1 MGADEDQAWLEALAG
16 RRAATP
22 ASASTQEAH
31 ALRAL
36 VQTQTPPD
44 AAAAANV
51 DPARAA
57 ALIERARAEGLLPQR
72 AAPRQGWRSRMAS
85 RPALA
90 AAAVATLAVAIAVTR
105 YLTPPTEALRSG
117 GLETVRLEAHDP
129 QALRQELIQELRA
142 AGVRV
147 SGYEQF
153 GRIGIDADLP
163 QPLTPQVRGV
173 LARHGIPVPGDG
185 ALVVVITASGE
196 R

>member
-1 MGADEDQAWLEALAG
+1 MNADEDQAWLEALAG

-36 VQTQTPPD
+36 IQTQTPQD
-44 AAAAANV
+44 AAAAADV
-51 DPARAA
+51 DPVREA
-57 ALIERARAEGLLPQR
+57 ALIARARAEGLLPRR
-72 AAPRQGWRSRMAS
+72 AAPLWHWRSRMVS

-90 AAAVATLAVAIAVTR
+90 AAAVATLAIAVAVTR
-105 YLTPPTEALRSG
+105 FLSPPTEALRG
-117 GLETVRLEAHDP
+117 GLQTVRLEARDP

-163 QPLTPQVRGV
+163 QPLTPQVRGI
-173 LARHGIPVPGDG
+173 LARHGIPVPGDA

>member
-1 MGADEDQAWLEALAG
+1 MNADEDQAWLEALAG

-22 ASASTQEAH
+22 ASAGTQEAH

-36 VQTQTPPD
+36 IQAQTREDT
-44 AAAAANV
+44 AAAASV
-51 DPARAA
+51 DPAREA
-57 ALIERARAEGLLPQR
+57 ALIERARAEGLLSRR
-72 AAPRQGWRSRMAS
+72 AAPRWGWRSRMVS

-90 AAAVATLAVAIAVTR
+90 AAAVATLAIAVAVTR
-105 YLTPPTEALRSG
+105 YVSAPTATLRG
-117 GLETVRLEAHDP
+117 GLETVRLEARDP

-142 AGVRV
+142 AGVVHV
-147 SGYEQF
+147 SGYQQF

-173 LARHGIPVPGDG
+173 LARHGIPVPGDA
-185 ALVVVITASGE
+185 ALVVVIAASGE

>member
-1 MGADEDQAWLEALAG
+1 MSADEDQAWLEALAG

-36 VQTQTPPD
+36 FQTQTPQV
-44 AAAAANV
+44 AAAAPEI
-51 DPARAA
+51 DPAREA
-57 ALIERARAEGLLPQR
+57 ALIARARAEGLLPRR
-72 AAPRQGWRSRMAS
+72 AAPPRAWRSRFVS
-85 RPALA
+85 RPALT
-90 AAAVATLAVAIAVTR
+90 AAAVATLAIAVAVTR
-105 YLTPPTEALRSG
+105 YLSPPAETLRG
-117 GLETVRLEAHDP
+117 GLQTVRLEARDP

-163 QPLTPQVRGV
+163 QPLTPQVRDI
-173 LARHGIPVPGDG
+173 LARHGIPVPGDA